1 MTTCAYSKVCY
12 GGEDIRR
19 DPLASGLYKIRS
31 VNHPQELE
39 NKNG

>member
-1 MTTCAYSKVCY
+1 MTTCAYSKICY

-19 DPLASGLYKIRS
+19 DPFASGLYKIR
-31 VNHPQELE
+31 VPNHPQE